1 MTSLL
6 LIGGGHAH
14 AFVLEA
20 FARQPE
26 PGVSITLVMPGERAP
41 YSGMVPA
48 WLAGECRNDDMTLDM
63 AWLAERA
70 GARLVKDSV
79 VAMQAAEQRV
89 QLAGGEWLE
98 YNQASLNVGAT
109 LEAPAR
115 APGTQAPGA
124 QAPELLPMRP
134 LDALQ
139 ERWPALLDEVAAW
152 PATPPRRVLA
162 VGAGAA
168 GCETLLAVLARLRA
182 ERPDIDWQGSLLG
195 QSAQPLPGAGRLPAW
210 LMRRELTR
218 AGVTWNGERRAQ
230 RLVDQGVEDD
240 RGRVHPAD
248 LVLWATGARGHAWLT
263 QSDLPLDDR
272 GFIPVTDSL
281 AVAVNGSEMA
291 PSLWA
296 AGDCAAFAPPLPKA
310 GVHAVRMGP
319 VLAENLRHACRGEP
333 ARPFQPQRQVLALVG
348 TGNGH
353 AIASRG
359 ALGIAGRWVW
369 RWKQRI
375 DRRFIARFTPPY
387 KDQ

>member
-1 MTSLL
+1 MTHLL

-26 PGVSITLVMPGERAP
+26 PEVSITLVMPGDRAP

-48 WLAGECRNDDMTLDM
+48 WLAGEYTTDDMTLDM

-70 GARLVKDSV
+70 GARLVQDSV
-79 VAMQAAEQRV
+79 VAIRAAEQRV

-98 YNQASLNVGAT
+98 YDQASLNVGAT
-109 LEAPAR
+109 LAAP
-115 APGTQAPGA
+115 TQEPSV
-124 QAPELLPMRP
+124 QTPELLPMRP

-139 ERWPALLDEVAAW
+139 ERWPALLAEVVAW
-152 PATPPRRVLA
+152 PTKPPRRVLA

-195 QSAQPLPGAGRLPAW
+195 QSAQPLPGAGYLPAW
-210 LMRRELTR
+210 LMRRQLTR
-218 AGVTWNGERRAQ
+218 AGITWNGERRAQ
-230 RLVDQGVEDD
+230 RIVDQGVEDEH
-240 RGRVHPAD
+240 GQVHPAD
-248 LVLWATGARGHAWLT
+248 LVLWATGARGHAWLANG
-263 QSDLPLDDR
+263 DLPLDDR
-272 GFIPVTDSL
+272 GFIPVTDTL
-281 AVAVNGSEMA
+281 AVAVAGSDTA

-319 VLAENLRHACRGEP
+319 VLAENLRRACRGEP
-333 ARPFQPQRQVLALVG
+333 ARPYQPQHQVLALIG

-375 DRRFIARFTPPY
+375 DRRFIDRFTPPPEA
-387 KDQ
+387 

>member
-1 MTSLL
+1 MIHLL

-26 PGVSITLVMPGERAP
+26 PGVSITLVMPGDRAP

-48 WLAGECRNDDMTLDM
+48 WLAGEYTTDDMTLGM
-63 AWLAERA
+63 AWLAKRA
-70 GARLVKDSV
+70 GARLVQDSV
-79 VAMQAAEQRV
+79 VAIRAAEQRV
-89 QLAGGEWLE
+89 QLASGDWLE
-98 YNQASLNVGAT
+98 YDQASLNVGAT
-109 LEAPAR
+109 LAAPAR
-115 APGTQAPGA
+115 EPSA

-139 ERWPALLDEVAAW
+139 ERWPALLAEVAAW
-152 PATPPRRVLA
+152 PTKPPRRVLA

-182 ERPDIDWQGSLLG
+182 ERPDIDWQGTLLG
-195 QSAQPLPGAGRLPAW
+195 HSAQPLPGSGRLPAW
-210 LMRRELTR
+210 LMRRQLAR
-218 AGVTWNGERRAQ
+218 AGVAWHGEHGASQ
-230 RLVDQGVEDD
+230 IVDQGVEDE
-240 RGRVHPAD
+240 RGQVHPAD
-248 LVLWATGARGHAWLT
+248 LVLWATGACGHDWLAN
-263 QSDLPLDDR
+263 SDLPLDDR
-272 GFIPVTDSL
+272 GFIAVTDTL
-281 AVAVNGSEMA
+281 AVRQPRAGP

-319 VLAENLRHACRGEP
+319 LLAENLRHACRSEP
-333 ARPFQPQRQVLALVG
+333 TRPYQPQRQVLALIG
-348 TGNGH
+348 TGDGR

-375 DRRFIARFTPPY
+375 DRRFIARFTPPPE
-387 KDQ
+387 D